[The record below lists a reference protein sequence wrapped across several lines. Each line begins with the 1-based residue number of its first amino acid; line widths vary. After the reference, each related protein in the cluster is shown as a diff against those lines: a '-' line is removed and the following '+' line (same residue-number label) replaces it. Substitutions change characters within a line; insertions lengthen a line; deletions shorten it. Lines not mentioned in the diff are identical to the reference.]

1 MSDLGLN
8 SGKTHKCVLV
18 SGHAMLACALDP
30 VINENDG
37 ERLFSAYFN
46 VQRLSPTRLKLFWGP
61 WRGGGLFNVVVMD
74 KTDIPP
80 VAPTALSASLVGDAS
95 AATVSL
101 SWTINGS
108 TATGGVVKR
117 KLSFDGSWSTLG
129 TPSTGS
135 YSDTTITLN
144 NSYWYRVFATNADGT
159 SVGSNVVKVNY
170 SSTPPSINIPSTI
183 SIDENASDAT
193 SGFTTLSVGSASGLT
208 LTLTLGSQSPGNDA
222 SDFTLASDGELSF
235 NATPDYENPADYD
248 TNNIYDLT
256 LTATDGVETVSQD
269 FSVVVLNVSD

>member
-1 MSDLGLN
+1 MFVEGQ
-8 SGKTHKCVLV
+8 
-18 SGHAMLACALDP
+18 AMLACALDS
-30 VINENDG
+30 VINEGGG

-80 VAPTALSASLVGDAS
+80 VAPTALSASVAGDAS
-95 AATVSL
+95 AATVTL

-108 TATGGVVKR
+108 TATGGIVKR
-117 KLSFDGSWSTLG
+117 KLALDGSWSTLG

-135 YSDTTITLN
+135 YSDSDITLN

-159 SVGSNVVKVNY
+159 SIGSNVVKVNWY
-170 SSTPPSINIPSTI
+170 NSTPSINIPSTI
-183 SIDENASDAT
+183 SIDENESDAT
-193 SGFTTLSVGSASGLT
+193 SGFKTLNVSDADAQT

-222 SDFTLASDGELSF
+222 SDFTLSNDGGLSF
-235 NATPDYENPADYD
+235 NAIPDYESPADYD

-256 LTATDGVETVSQD
+256 ISVSDGIETVSQD
-269 FSVVVLNVSD
+269 FSVVVLDVSE